1 MKYFLP
7 IITVL
12 LLGASMWFWNQNGQ
26 MDESSRLRS
35 VEVSE
40 FAEGVSTPDVKLI
53 DIRTAEEF
61 AQGRL
66 AGAENIDFYKTESF
80 RQSLEK
86 LDKNAKYMVY
96 CRSGN
101 RSGQALKI
109 MDELGFRDV
118 MELRGGLVAWQN
130 AGKQVCK
137 NC

>member
-1 MKYFLP
+1 
-7 IITVL
+7 
-12 LLGASMWFWNQNGQ
+12 MWLWNQNGR
-26 MDESSRLRS
+26 MNEEGRLRS

-40 FAEGVSTPDVKLI
+40 FAEGVSTLGVKLI

-80 RQSLEK
+80 RTYLEN
-86 LDKNAKYMVY
+86 LDKNAKYMIY

-101 RSGQALKI
+101 RSGQAIQI
-109 MDELGFRDV
+109 MEEMGFRDV
-118 MELRGGLVAWQN
+118 RELRGGLIAWQN

-137 NC
+137 DC